1 MQVQNSPEPNS
12 NGAPSALGAST
23 PNKASFGTML
33 RLSYSGGSL
42 LRRFLIDYAIG
53 TVISTFCAVMVCNL
67 ILPGEPF
74 IQCWVFSMC
83 IGSIVM
89 WLMDGGRLLIWGDK
103 KPNRLGLV
111 AMILSAVPLAYFSG
125 SYIASKILALPSETV
140 FSHQMQN
147 AAPLMTMIM
156 VVCLLFAWFNWNQSE
171 LAAVKAEAAAEKA
184 HTAAVEK
191 QAMQAQLQLLQA
203 QIEPHMLFNTLANLQ
218 GLIGI
223 DPPRAQYML
232 DQLIHYLRASLSS
245 ARAEKTTLTHEFEL
259 MRAYLELMSVRMG
272 SRLTYKLQ
280 LPPELSQST
289 VPPMLLQPLVENA
302 IKHGLEAKIEGGRI
316 DVEAHRDNGN
326 LIISVTDNGLGL
338 EATSD
343 GDYANHGTHVGLAN
357 VQERLHALYDGQ
369 ANFSLVPNAPHG
381 AVARIILPAAI

>member
-1 MQVQNSPEPNS
+1 MSNTPEPIDKHRANTA
-12 NGAPSALGAST
+12 GARIMI
-23 PNKASFGTML
+23 NASFGERL
-33 RLSYSGGSL
+33 RQSYFGGSL
-42 LRRFLIDYAIG
+42 LRRFMIDYAMG
-53 TVISTFCAVMVCNL
+53 TVINTFCAVMVCNL

-74 IQCWVFSMC
+74 VDCWVFSMC

-89 WLMDGGRLLIWGDK
+89 WMIDGGRLLIWGGG
-103 KPNRLGLV
+103 KPNRLGLI
-111 AMILSAVPLAYFSG
+111 AMILFAVPVAYFSG
-125 SYIASKILALPSETV
+125 SYIASKILGLPSDTV
-140 FSHQMQN
+140 FSHQVQN

-156 VVCLLFAWFNWNQSE
+156 VVCLVFAWFNWNQSE

-245 ARAEKTTLTHEFEL
+245 ARAEKTTLSHEFEL
-259 MRAYLELMSVRMG
+259 MQAYLELMSVRMG
-272 SRLTYKLQ
+272 SRLSYKLQ

-316 DVEAHRDNGN
+316 DVEAHRDNGT
-326 LIISVTDNGLGL
+326 LVISVTDNGLGL
-338 EATSD
+338 EASA
-343 GDYANHGTHVGLAN
+343 GADYANHGTHVGLAN
-357 VQERLHALYDGQ
+357 VRERLHALYDGQ
-369 ANFSLVPNAPHG
+369 AGFSLVANVPQG
-381 AVARIILPAAI
+381 AIARIALPFAI